1 MLENKFMISL
11 KVHGILH
18 LVVVSCFISLK
29 TQASNYHIDFE
40 AGSPRNVPQ
49 ETSSVVDLRRF
60 SIKQGF
66 KIYGAEAGERSGTF
80 VGRAGDPND
89 DGIADMFVSTDPS
102 SGTITRSV
110 YIIYG
115 KSGGYNTTVDLA
127 NLTEQNGFRI
137 YGARIKPADVIGD
150 FNGDGIDD
158 VIFGAPTDAPNGNI
172 AAGSVY
178 IVYGKQGGYST
189 AINLSTLNA
198 TIGFRIDGNGGQ
210 LGYAVSG
217 VGDVNGDGLKDVAF
231 SARYANFNGKSQAGF
246 VYVLYGRPGGYNST
260 IALNDLDPSAG
271 FRMNGAV
278 AGGHF
283 GAAVHAVGDFNGD
296 DLKDI
301 AVSAPFAGSSFI
313 IYGKPG
319 GYNRTLEMDTLSPA
333 DGFSIEGASVYCL
346 TSGDFNGDRISDVG
360 LGAEEE
366 SPGGKENAG
375 SVFILYGKE
384 GGYNTT
390 VDLKA
395 LSPLQGLQV
404 NGGKA
409 GDHAG
414 AAVSFGYFNNDEHV
428 DLIIGAPYTD
438 LTCVTDGG
446 TPYDCYLGG
455 SIYVF
460 YGRLGGFNTPIE
472 LANFTGS
479 YGPRF
484 NGGFPSNAMGWSVGY
499 VGDIN
504 MDGIGDFAFSGRA
517 AGLYYNE
524 KSGSGVTFVVYG
536 TDSSNSSVPSTTGSG
551 GDPGNNH
558 SAAGT
563 RQSFLQGTLTYLKS
577 FTSWWSR
584 PLESPILTPEQQKLV
599 KLKEKVENSIRHASH
614 LDKWYVYSLEDFVED
629 LALTLQHPKNIDAM
643 TVKHFNRRLKG
654 IHEDFKSEPYNK
666 HAAMPLLLEN
676 HDYGQGTPLSYGC
689 FLPALTPALMN
700 AGHLYAI
707 GH

>member
-1 MLENKFMISL
+1 MTPLNVQSIICFTL
-11 KVHGILH
+11 A
-18 LVVVSCFISLK
+18 SCFISIN
-29 TQASNYHIDFE
+29 TQASNYNTDFAE
-40 AGSPRNVPQ
+40 RSRRSVPQ

-80 VGRAGDPND
+80 VGRAGDPNH
-89 DGIADMFVSTDPS
+89 DGIADIFVSTDPV

-137 YGARIKPADVIGD
+137 YGARIKPADGVGD

-158 VIFGAPTDAPNGNI
+158 LIFGAPTDAPNGNI

-189 AINLSTLNA
+189 AIDLSTLNA

-296 DLKDI
+296 DFKDI

-333 DGFSIEGASVYCL
+333 DGFLIEGASVYCL
-346 TSGDFNGDRISDVG
+346 NSGDFNGDRISDVG

-375 SVFILYGKE
+375 SIFILYGKL

-390 VDLKA
+390 IDLKA

-414 AAVSFGYFNNDEHV
+414 AAVSFGYFNNDQHV

-438 LTCVTDGG
+438 LSCVTDGG

-455 SIYVF
+455 STYVIY
-460 YGRLGGFNTPIE
+460 GKQGGYNATIE
-472 LANFTGS
+472 LANFTHF

-484 NGGFPSNAMGWSVGY
+484 NGGFPSNAVGWSVGY

-504 MDGIGDFAFSGRA
+504 QDGIGDFAFSGRA
-517 AGLYYNE
+517 AGLYYNQ

-536 TDSSNSSVPSTTGSG
+536 TDSSNSSIPSTTGSG
-551 GDPGNNH
+551 GDSDNNH
-558 SAAGT
+558 SSAGT

-577 FTSWWSR
+577 LTSWWSR
-584 PLESPILTPEQQKLV
+584 PLESSIITPDQQKLV

-629 LALTLQHPKNIDAM
+629 LDLTLTQPKNIDAM
-643 TVKHFNRRLKG
+643 TVKHFNKRLKG
-654 IHEDFKSEPYNK
+654 IHNDFKSEPYNK
-666 HAAMPLLLEN
+666 QATIPFFLEN
-676 HDYGQGTPLSYGC
+676 QYHGQRTPLSYGF
-689 FLPALTPALMN
+689 FLPALNPVLIN
-700 AGHLYAI
+700 GGHLYAI
-707 GH
+707 GN

>member
-1 MLENKFMISL
+1 MIDL
-11 KVHGILH
+11 KGRSTFPLA
-18 LVVVSCFISLK
+18 VVSCLISIK
-29 TQASNYHIDFE
+29 AQASDYRADFE
-40 AGSPRNVPQ
+40 EGSSWSVPQ
-49 ETSSVVDLRRF
+49 ETPSVVDLRRF

-80 VGRAGDPND
+80 VGRAGDINND
-89 DGIADMFVSTDPS
+89 NIADIIVSTDPV

-115 KSGGYNTTVDLA
+115 KSGGYNTTLDLA

-137 YGARIKPADVIGD
+137 YGVRIKPADGVGD

-158 VIFGAPTDAPNGNI
+158 LILGAPTDAPNGNI

-189 AINLSTLNA
+189 AIDLSTLNA

-260 IALNDLDPSAG
+260 IALNDLDSFAG
-271 FRMNGAV
+271 FRINGAV

-296 DLKDI
+296 AFKDI

-319 GYNRTLEMDTLSPA
+319 GYNRTLEMDILSPA
-333 DGFSIEGASVYCL
+333 DGFLIEGASVYCL
-346 TSGDFNGDRISDVG
+346 HAGDFNGDGISDVG
-360 LGAEEE
+360 FGAQEEAPE
-366 SPGGKENAG
+366 GKENAG

-390 VDLKA
+390 VDLQA
-395 LSPLQGLQV
+395 LTPLQGLRV

-409 GDHAG
+409 GDAAG
-414 AAVSFGYFNNDEHV
+414 AAVSFGDIKNDKQIA
-428 DLIIGAPYTD
+428 LIIGAPYAD
-438 LTCVTDGG
+438 LPCVTDGG

-455 SIYVF
+455 SVYVF
-460 YGRLGGFNTPIE
+460 YGRLGGYNATID
-472 LANFTGS
+472 LANFTSS

-484 NGGFPSNAMGWSVGY
+484 NAGFPSNAVGLSVNY
-499 VGDIN
+499 VDDIN
-504 MDGIGDFAFSGRA
+504 DDGIGDFAFSGRA

-536 TDSSNSSVPSTTGSG
+536 TDSSNSGIPSTTGNSG
-551 GDPGNNH
+551 DSDNNH
-558 SAAGT
+558 SSAGT
-563 RQSFLQGTLTYLKS
+563 RQSFLQSALTYLKS
-577 FTSWWSR
+577 LTSWWSCS
-584 PLESPILTPEQQKLV
+584 LENTIITPEQQKLT
-599 KLKEKVENSIRHASH
+599 KLKERAENLMRGASH

-643 TVKHFNRRLKG
+643 TVKHFNKRLRG
-654 IHEDFKSEPYNK
+654 INNDFKGESYSRKSIIYPF
-666 HAAMPLLLEN
+666 LEN
-676 HDYGQGTPLSYGC
+676 PEHFKGNPLSYG
-689 FLPALTPALMN
+689 LPLSALSSSVTYGNHP
-700 AGHLYAI
+700 YAI
-707 GH
+707 SN